1 MLGLNIVITLCT
13 ILLCCIELTATLP
26 KVPTPIELT
35 KTLVNNLDNIKT
47 IINNDLNNKLLNEK
61 LIDKLD
67 IIKTDI
73 NKVKSEIKLTKNSDI
88 DPDLKKT
95 ILTKHSIKLN
105 ELKEEQLKLKHQRLM
120 TYDYSNNLPLLI
132 KRLKS
137 IDLEAENDYK
147 ELFSYVVAK
156 SREELILCIHLSN
169 RNIDEIVLADELNN
183 KPILSGTFNFIQT
196 RLNIDVKWQIVI
208 I

>member
-1 MLGLNIVITLCT
+1 M
-13 ILLCCIELTATLP
+13 
-26 KVPTPIELT
+26 
-35 KTLVNNLDNIKT
+35 DNIKT

-169 RNIDEIVLADELNN
+169 RNLSDIDLTKESTNESV
-183 KPILSGTFNFIQT
+183 SHG
-196 RLNIDVKWQIVI
+196 
-208 I
+208 

>member
-1 MLGLNIVITLCT
+1 M
-13 ILLCCIELTATLP
+13 
-26 KVPTPIELT
+26 
-35 KTLVNNLDNIKT
+35 DNIKT

-67 IIKTDI
+67 IMKTDI
-73 NKVKSEIKLTKNSDI
+73 NKVKSEIKLIKNSDI

-95 ILTKHSIKLN
+95 ILTKHNIKLN
-105 ELKEEQLKLKHQRLM
+105 ELKGEQLKLKHLRLM

-156 SREELILCIHLSN
+156 SRVELILCIHL
-169 RNIDEIVLADELNN
+169 
-183 KPILSGTFNFIQT
+183 
-196 RLNIDVKWQIVI
+196 
-208 I
+208 